1 MKKRVLGMIGI
12 MVSGYSLFLVI
23 HGVYGIRDTIGFYIQ
38 YIDGWMWAGINY
50 HMILFLYQLIGTL
63 LELSYG
69 TMGVLCFVFPIKEK
83 RFYITALLYMIGGT
97 FAILYKT
104 IGKIGGPNTGFIA
117 LPFVII
123 YYLMGL
129 YMRHKGCEVDDIRD
143 KFFPFMEMLH

>member
-69 TMGVLCFVFPIKEK
+69 TMGVLCFVFPIKESNCSVHQQ
-83 RFYITALLYMIGGT
+83 INI
-97 FAILYKT
+97 
-104 IGKIGGPNTGFIA
+104 
-117 LPFVII
+117 
-123 YYLMGL
+123 
-129 YMRHKGCEVDDIRD
+129 
-143 KFFPFMEMLH
+143 KFQKVNWAVMSNNKP